1 MVGDRSGLPV
11 AAAAGTLLPVHEP
24 KALLFTGVHGRVIR
38 VSEVVGPDE
47 RRDVYLNPDWIL
59 RASPEGPG
67 RTRIELL
74 ASAPIVAEVEIA
86 EFLAAWSG

>member
-1 MVGDRSGLPV
+1 MLPLVGIG
-11 AAAAGTLLPVHEP
+11 GYEGGVHEP
-24 KALLFTGVHGRVIR
+24 KALLFTGVHGRVVR

-59 RASPEGPG
+59 RASPDGPG

-74 ASAPIVAEVEIA
+74 ASAPIVADVEIG